1 MKELVIICVDDEHI
15 VLNSLESVLR
25 RKLGKDFEFEFVQ
38 SGSEALE
45 LIDEMKDEYAIS
57 VIISDWLMPKML
69 GDELLTRVKGMDS
82 DVKTIILSGQMDHQ
96 VKQRAISENSID
108 HILEKPWDEA
118 ELIECILS

>member
-1 MKELVIICVDDEHI
+1 MKERAIICVDDEHI

-69 GDELLTRVKGMDS
+69 GDELLSRVKGMDR

-118 ELIECILS
+118 ELIKCILS

>member
-1 MKELVIICVDDEHI
+1 
-15 VLNSLESVLR
+15 
-25 RKLGKDFEFEFVQ
+25 
-38 SGSEALE
+38 
-45 LIDEMKDEYAIS
+45 MKDEYAIS